1 MCRLVP
7 DFPHLLARDKSQEEA
22 NTEVLGKQKEALGK
36 QKRRA
41 GQAEE
46 RARDPGGQKG
56 GRPSSVL
63 IM

>member
-22 NTEVLGKQKEALGK
+22 NTEALGK